1 MNEKTDQQPPAG
13 SPLPA
18 AVRAGARMRHWLRA
32 LSDTDRA
39 RPADGGPLRP
49 YELEAARRAGV
60 PATRL
65 DLFAHF
71 LGGDGLRTLWSL
83 LDSGRYEVTLPEE
96 AALLTVAWLVRAGD
110 DDAAEEL
117 VAQLRPFADRLPLTP
132 RPADL
137 PAPPADAVR
146 RRSAAEASIVL
157 GLRKPNPAVEA
168 QREAL
173 SVWRPIEDEL
183 LAHRLRAD
191 SEGHGAQWRADGA
204 ALLERYA
211 DLAARHTRCTGH
223 LDPKSNPAI
232 LRRALAEAVAGRPAD
247 PRLAGLLRHAV
258 TSMVAKRGRPGSPE
272 HTRLREVQAAQAAR
286 PAHHELAALARHRL
300 CAPDADRAAPG
311 AGRLEGP
318 VTAEEAARTS
328 LPAGTALPL
337 AVRALLAGIRPT
349 DVTAL
354 LAQAAVP
361 SAEVLAE
368 LVPQLAT
375 THTARGYADEP
386 LRTLL
391 AATHRSGAARSTV
404 NHWWTPARHART
416 GTAPWVRAVAAH
428 GPDPVAQAR
437 LTLRAVGEL
446 AVEAFPGA
454 GIPDRLVGTLSS
466 LAQLAQLPVR
476 FLSMPLANSFSGAV
490 NPDLY
495 PAVHN
500 AADLLRG
507 TPYERYYGIDYAALR
522 ERAAAQDAVA
532 LMDLCAGRAG
542 LPQHRRTG
550 QGGRRDTPS
559 PMTRPS
565 RNRPASSPRSTWPR
579 WSARW
584 ASSRPPAG
592 TAWPAG
598 RSPRPA
604 AGRPPPS
611 GPPAPGGS
619 WCSTSRCAVRTSK
632 RRCSSGS
639 TRSWPG
645 SRRPPHGSRPRS
657 PGCAWPLLHPVLDL
671 LRELAVL
678 EAEAEHGLRAALGVR
693 GRYVPGADAAC
704 RFGRAARLQGVL
716 DEALAGRH
724 LGADRVLRVADGDR
738 LVDAGFE
745 HGLTG
750 GVDDLPDAE
759 DQCRGGREAEH
770 QHHST
775 ADQTALALCHVRS
788 SVPCRSR

>member
-71 LGGDGLRTLWSL
+71 LGEDGLRTLWSL

-132 RPADL
+132 RPADV

-146 RRSAAEASIVL
+146 RRSAAEASIAL

-173 SVWRPIEDEL
+173 SVWRPFEDEL

-328 LPAGTALPL
+328 LPAGTALPP

-550 QGGRRDTPS
+550 QGGRRDTPLAHDAAVQEQARVLTTFNMATLVREVGIEPS
-559 PMTRPS
+559 SGWDGLARGAFTAARRRSATPKRTACAWRQLVFHLSLCGADEQAAVLVWIDAELARLPQAAARLAPALARLRLAATSSGTRPS
-565 RNRPASSPRSTWPR
+565 PR
-579 WSARW
+579 
-584 ASSRPPAG
+584 
-592 TAWPAG
+592 
-598 RSPRPA
+598 
-604 AGRPPPS
+604 
-611 GPPAPGGS
+611 
-619 WCSTSRCAVRTSK
+619 
-632 RRCSSGS
+632 
-639 TRSWPG
+639 
-645 SRRPPHGSRPRS
+645 
-657 PGCAWPLLHPVLDL
+657 
-671 LRELAVL
+671 
-678 EAEAEHGLRAALGVR
+678 
-693 GRYVPGADAAC
+693 AC
-704 RFGRAARLQGVL
+704 R
-716 DEALAGRH
+716 
-724 LGADRVLRVADGDR
+724 
-738 LVDAGFE
+738 
-745 HGLTG
+745 
-750 GVDDLPDAE
+750 P
-759 DQCRGGREAEH
+759 
-770 QHHST
+770 
-775 ADQTALALCHVRS
+775 
-788 SVPCRSR
+788 